1 LVLDEA
7 HFKSFHSRKE
17 LRLEQL
23 LAPVS
28 ALLVPVFFVLMGLRV
43 DLKAFAKPELLLYA
57 GALTVAA
64 IVGKQVCALAVF
76 ERQINR
82 LAIGVGMIPR
92 GEVGL
97 IMAGIGATLTLPNA
111 KGVLEPVIGPATFG
125 AVVLMVMA
133 TTLVTP
139 PLLKWSLESQTAPK
153 PPEAEMLDEYNKGQ
167 NGENR
172 ATADLERSL
181 ATLSGADANHIV

>member
-1 LVLDEA
+1 
-7 HFKSFHSRKE
+7 

-23 LAPVS
+23 LSPVS

-43 DLKAFAKPELLLYA
+43 DLRVFAKPELLLYA

-64 IVGKQVCALAVF
+64 IVGKQVCAFAVL
-76 ERQINR
+76 ERSINR
-82 LAIGVGMIPR
+82 LAIGIGMIPR

-111 KGVLEPVIGPATFG
+111 QGVIEPVIGPATFG
-125 AVVLMVMA
+125 AVVTMVLA

-139 PLLKWSLESQTAPK
+139 PLLKWSLESGTAPK
-153 PPEAEMLDEYNKGQ
+153 PRDAERLDEILQKAPAEQ
-167 NGENR
+167 I
-172 ATADLERSL
+172 L
-181 ATLSGADANHIV
+181 